1 MDLAGI
7 EVPSALRIFFSMPGL
22 RVLCQRKRLSLRVSG
37 GEAGTETEGVVDG
50 GGAESKAAAA
60 LDSGRCWARFVFD
73 KFQSFVKKKKSCS
86 LSLSAI
92 EKEFFFLISKR
103 FIIDQNSSHTSP
115 DDEFGYRCMAPERMP
130 TATPWL
136 ALAIQSATYYRF

>member
-22 RVLCQRKRLSLRVSG
+22 RVLCQRERLLALSLRVSG
-37 GEAGTETEGVVDG
+37 GEAGTETEGS
-50 GGAESKAAAA
+50 GGAESKAAA

-73 KFQSFVKKKKSCS
+73 KFQSVVKKKKSCS

-103 FIIDQNSSHTSP
+103 FIIDQNSCHTSP
-115 DDEFGYRCMAPERMP
+115 ETNSVTGA
-130 TATPWL
+130 WH
-136 ALAIQSATYYRF
+136 QNGS